1 MAVVSLKIGPRTY
14 KFSCADGQE
23 EHMRQLASDLDH
35 QADQLTKTLG
45 FMQEGQLLAMMCL
58 LLADEKNKLEKET
71 NVAVLEQTES
81 QLAENLKNLALK
93 IETLTE
99 NLGS

>member
-23 EHMRQLASDLDH
+23 EHMRQLATTLDH
-35 QADQLTKTLG
+35 QADQLIKTLG

-58 LLADEKNKLEKET
+58 LLADKKSKLEKET
-71 NVAVLEQTES
+71 NLAVLEQTES

>member
-23 EHMRQLASDLDH
+23 EHMRQLATTLDH
-35 QADQLTKTLG
+35 QADQLIKTLG

-58 LLADEKNKLEKET
+58 LLADKKNKLEKET
-71 NVAVLEQTES
+71 NLAVLEQTES

>member
-23 EHMRQLASDLDH
+23 EHMRQLAAGLDH
-35 QADQLTKTLG
+35 QAEQLTKTLG
-45 FMQEGQLLAMMCL
+45 FMQEGQLLAMICL
-58 LLADEKNKLEKET
+58 LLADEKTKLEKET
-71 NVAVLEQTES
+71 NAAVLEQSES
-81 QLAENLKNLALK
+81 QMAENLKNLALK

-99 NLGS
+99 NLGA